1 MVEMWKALMSSI
13 VVVVVILFF
22 VFLRAHIII

>member
-13 VVVVVILFF
+13 VVLVIVFF
-22 VFLRAHIII
+22 VFLRAHIIV